1 MNKNVLV
8 SGASSGLGRAV
19 AEYLAS
25 NGYNVYAGAR
35 SFGNGAEPPA
45 LCKGVYLDVTDEK
58 CVKNAVD
65 GIINECGELFALVN
79 CAAFFTM
86 GSCEEV
92 PADELSSILNTNF
105 LGDVRTVQAVLPY
118 FRKQGYGRI
127 INFSSI
133 NGLLA
138 IPFQGAYTASKH
150 AVEGWSEALC
160 QETERFGVYVTVIE
174 PGDCRGGSDKY
185 RKKAALSEDASS
197 PYAEYYKAGT
207 EKIHHDE
214 SNGMEQTKIA
224 KAVCKLLSK
233 KTPPSRRIVA
243 TLTQRSSVWLKKI
256 LPSRTFDRIIANYYA
271 PKEKKK

>member
-19 AEYLAS
+19 AEYLAA

-35 SFGNGAEPPA
+35 SFSDGAKPPEN
-45 LCKGVYLDVTDEK
+45 CKAVYLDVTDEL
-58 CVKNAVD
+58 CVKRAVD
-65 GIINECGELFALVN
+65 NIIGECGELYALVN

-92 PADELSSILNTNF
+92 PVNELSAIMDTNF
-105 LGDVRTVQAVLPY
+105 LGDVRTVKAVLPY

-150 AVEGWSEALC
+150 AVEGWSETLC
-160 QETERFGVYVTVIE
+160 QETERFGIYVTVIE

-197 PYAEYYKAGT
+197 PYVKYYKAGI

-214 SNGMEQTKIA
+214 SNGMEQTRIA
-224 KAVCKLLSK
+224 KAVFALLGK
-233 KTPPSRRIVA
+233 KTPPSRKTVA

-256 LPSRTFDRIIANYYA
+256 LPSRTFDRIITNYYA
-271 PKEKKK
+271 PKER